1 MVTSRGVQL
10 AALFMKGVDM
20 ALLANDACGA
30 PLPWLMCSPWLYF
43 DGKLF
48 HYTLT
53 RSTHAKNILEL
64 CENFIERVVKVE
76 RMRKAILEGLDV
88 KFSKVPLPPFAQNT
102 MMRQNIRPPPP
113 PPQCLP
119 MLPLPSSNRG
129 HQAPPLRQ
137 RPIPSRG
144 GQLQVAG
151 VVVGSWG
158 ANYGYQPSTNVRH
171 HQQLLPA
178 GMQANHLGAPP
189 SCYQPQ
195 RGGRNNITSGP
206 TGTYNNYSRGNN
218 SRGGQHQQR
227 KSGGAPSYPVNRRN
241 TVCILNGIFMIF
253 LYFLFILYDIM
264 RTACKLYNINFIF
277 CLKYFLIGK

>member
-10 AALFMKGVDM
+10 ASLFMKGVDM

-76 RMRKAILEGLDV
+76 RIRKAILEGLDV
-88 KFSKVPLPPFAQNT
+88 KFAKVPIPNYAQGG
-102 MMRQNIRPPPP
+102 MMRPNLRAQ
-113 PPQCLP
+113 PQCMPMISLP
-119 MLPLPSSNRG
+119 SNRG
-129 HQAPPLRQ
+129 SAALRQ

-158 ANYGYQPSTNVRH
+158 ANYGYQSNVRH
-171 HQQLLPA
+171 QQQLMPA
-178 GMQANHLGAPP
+178 GMMAQHPPGVPSFQSQNRSGRNHLGGP
-189 SCYQPQ
+189 SMA
-195 RGGRNNITSGP
+195 
-206 TGTYNNYSRGNN
+206 YNHYARGNHN
-218 SRGGQHQQR
+218 HSRGGQFHQR
-227 KSGGAPSYPVNRRN
+227 KVNTGGGGPPSYPVNRRN
-241 TVCILNGIFMIF
+241 TVV
-253 LYFLFILYDIM
+253 
-264 RTACKLYNINFIF
+264 
-277 CLKYFLIGK
+277 